1 MLRGGEL
8 RFFESYVTGGR
19 RGVSFV
25 DSFKAVGKLGSFRVL
40 GSGRFDITA
49 HLSAR
54 RRWWK
59 NICAL
64 SSLVKSLASGED
76 ASAKSARELLRLIG
90 DLETK

>member
-8 RFFESYVTGGR
+8 GIFELYVNDGR

-40 GSGRFDITA
+40 GSARFNITA

-54 RRWWK
+54 RRWK